1 MSDVP
6 PSVQGPQPQVLVA
19 PAVVNGNGGG
29 EAVVVAAQPHN
40 GEAAPNPQP
49 PNAPL
54 IIDEEVIDRAKLKSL
69 VWKHFKKIKVNNL
82 WKAKLAILMQEYPLS
97 MVDHLYFKRFI
108 YVPAP
113 HSSDRLA
120 SVLVNCMLDWNI
132 DSKSEEWCWRSVA
145 TKDWSWVAVAALLKD
160 DTAGEEGS
168 NELHKIVAA
177 EG

>member
-6 PSVQGPQPQVLVA
+6 PSVQGPQPQVPVA

-40 GEAAPNPQP
+40 GEAAPAPQP

-82 WKAKLAILMQEYPLS
+82 WKAKSHYIDNSWSLRSHML
-97 MVDHLYFKRFI
+97 RFI

-132 DSKSEEWCWRSVA
+132 DSKV
-145 TKDWSWVAVAALLKD
+145 
-160 DTAGEEGS
+160 
-168 NELHKIVAA
+168 
-177 EG
+177 